1 MSVTVGCDPEFLVLD
16 QSGTRTQRFTIS
28 NSDMHGSI
36 GSDHGSRVGE
46 LRPKPGTPKQVVE
59 NIKAQIQWI
68 RDNHPSLV
76 MIAGGGEGFSDSI
89 GGHIHIGGV
98 RLTNHYSS
106 FTRWNARR
114 RGIREIQLD
123 TINPD
128 HKLIFALDYFIGR
141 RMKKVPG
148 GKRGTR
154 SYGKPSDIETK
165 MHGFEYRTPPSWI
178 TDPVLAEATLV
189 VAKAIVEMWQIKNT
203 CFDALIESRK
213 STARRRDYN
222 MLIPTAG
229 DEVAYIRRN
238 VEAFKKI
245 IFSKTY
251 KMDNRELIN
260 LWLRPTRA
268 TVEEITTS
276 RRRGSTLIA
285 LKVCQL
291 KIVERTDDFVNESV
305 AKVCRFA
312 LPEVKVHPLGDFAP
326 WQLQLVND
334 IRLRPDTAYFSKE
347 LRPYLKVKRGKE
359 IRVRFIEMKQR
370 AVDSTGSVQ
379 VVPLEN
385 VVLYNASRST
395 KDVLTHVFNIF
406 TTGAR
411 TKLRVSN
418 DNENDEE

>member
-1 MSVTVGCDPEFLVLD
+1 MVTVGCDPEFLVLD
-16 QSGTRTQRFTIS
+16 ASGTHTQNFTAS
-28 NSDMHGSI
+28 FTDVHGGI
-36 GSDHGSRVGE
+36 GSDHGHRVGE
-46 LRPKPGTPKQVVE
+46 LRPSPGTPRQVVE

-68 RDNHPSLV
+68 RDNNPNIV
-76 MIAGGGEGFSDSI
+76 IIAGGGEGFSDSI

-98 RLTNHYSS
+98 QLTNHYSS

-141 RMKKVPG
+141 RMKKIPG
-148 GKRGTR
+148 GKRGSGS

-165 MHGFEYRTPPSWI
+165 VHGFEYRTPPSWI

-203 CFDALIESRK
+203 CFDALIESKK

-222 MLIPTAG
+222 MLIPTVG
-229 DEVAYIRRN
+229 EEVAYIRRN

-260 LWLRPTRA
+260 LWLRPTQT
-268 TVEEITTS
+268 TVEEILTS
-276 RRRGSTLIA
+276 RRHESTVIA

-312 LPEVKVHPLGDFAP
+312 LPEVKIHPLGDFAP
-326 WQLQLVND
+326 WQLRLVND
-334 IRLRPDTAYFSKE
+334 VRLRPDTAYFSKE

-359 IRVRFIEMKQR
+359 IRIRFIEMQQR
-370 AVDSTGSVQ
+370 VVNSLGQTQ
-379 VVPLEN
+379 VTALEN

-395 KDVLTHVFNIF
+395 KDVLSHVFNIF
-406 TTGAR
+406 MTGAR

-418 DNENDEE
+418 DNDEEE